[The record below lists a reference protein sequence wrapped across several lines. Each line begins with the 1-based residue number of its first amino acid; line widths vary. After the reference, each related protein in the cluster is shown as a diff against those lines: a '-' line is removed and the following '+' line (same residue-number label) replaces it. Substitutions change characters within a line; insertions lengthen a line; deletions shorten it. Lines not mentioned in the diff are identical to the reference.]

1 MDADIKNTHTTMKV
15 KSEEY
20 HKLFGHHWMK
30 TNGVTWCTMC
40 GEEKDEVYKENPL
53 YPLIADPKEIK
64 YVVFEPSKE
73 VQPRALD
80 GPLYNLPKGETK

>member
-1 MDADIKNTHTTMKV
+1 MDADIKNTHTSMKV

-20 HKLFGHHWMK
+20 HKLFGHHWIK

-40 GEEKDEVYKENPL
+40 GEEKE
-53 YPLIADPKEIK
+53 
-64 YVVFEPSKE
+64 E